1 MSMLSKIPSKYL
13 KGHHIEAGEI
23 VTIKE
28 VCDEKVG
35 VSKEEMSVIYFDEY
49 DRGVILNKTNILA
62 LVKDLGDDED
72 TWPGRRI
79 VLTTVPARNPSTGE
93 DIDAIRMQ
101 AAPAKKKAAAKM
113 ATAVADEAPNLAES
127 EDPGNWGTTKKLLKL
142 KQSRAPP
149 ARGGPATF

>member
-23 VTIKE
+23 VTIRK

-35 VSKEEMSVIYFDEY
+35 VAQEDLPVIYFDEY
-49 DRGVILNKTNILA
+49 DRGIILNRTNIKA

-72 TWPGRRI
+72 TWPGRRV

-101 AAPAKKKAAAKM
+101 AAPAKKKAAAIT
-113 ATAVADEAPNLAES
+113 ATAFADEVPDLADS
-127 EDPGNWGTTKKLLKL
+127 EDPGNWGEDEV
-142 KQSRAPP
+142 A
-149 ARGGPATF
+149 A

>member
-1 MSMLSKIPSKYL
+1 MAGRGGSKRAAPNPKGPTQCLCCLKSRVSTSKAID
-13 KGHHIEAGEI
+13 IEAGEI

-72 TWPGRRI
+72 D
-79 VLTTVPARNPSTGE
+79 LARSQGCF
-93 DIDAIRMQ
+93 DDSA
-101 AAPAKKKAAAKM
+101 
-113 ATAVADEAPNLAES
+113 S
-127 EDPGNWGTTKKLLKL
+127 S
-142 KQSRAPP
+142 QSFDR
-149 ARGGPATF
+149 